1 MAFTDEQQAI
11 LHHPGGHARIVA
23 VAGSGKTSTL
33 TAYLGRRLA
42 QGASP
47 RRMLVLMYN
56 KAAQQDVARRLAA
69 EQPAQRLPEVRTFH
83 SLGYRILQRLVH
95 DGDSPPVNWELLN
108 DAQIEPV
115 VWRLLRA
122 AAEDEEQAEDIL
134 SRKKKWVEPAL
145 NYFELVKSSLAS
157 PAEVFE
163 QSGLPKACR
172 LFIEVFEQFE
182 QWRADQ
188 RRLTFADLLYDPV
201 RCLIAKPEVA
211 QRFAGHME
219 EILVDEYQDINPIQ
233 QRLLEI
239 LHGGRGQVMVVG
251 DPDQTIYEFR
261 GSQPSLLTEAFQ
273 QHFAEPRDYQLSWT
287 FRYGHQLS
295 LLANHLMQ
303 ASADRVAADTLC
315 FSHASTPAT
324 RVRQIRSDD
333 SAQAALDCIQQWAG
347 ERALTEVAVLNRLWA
362 NSARLE
368 LKLLAAN
375 VPYRLENHRTVLER
389 YELAPFW
396 VLLDLASGA
405 FSCYSDEARRNA
417 WRSLLTQPYLK
428 IRKVVVDDLLGRLAG
443 VASDTARHLRNALP
457 DNLASFQ
464 ADQLLERARWIQR
477 AEDGQASAS
486 ELVSGWLIGTDY
498 LNALRDNA
506 FSAQQVDDQV
516 ATVSAFVD
524 FIAAQRWRAREAGD
538 QLRALQEQRRARG
551 QEGVTL
557 TSIHKAKGREWPCV
571 LIPEMNARYYPYHP
585 EGDLSRP
592 ANEDSERRLLYVAL
606 TRARDQAV
614 LLTPLTTTD
623 TPASPF
629 FVDFNWDG
637 CRTLAEALAR
647 GDTEVILP
655 ATMNAELV
663 QRYLNAQHRRLN
675 IHWDTTVTATTVT
688 TSPVIEGRRL
698 RHPKFGAGRL
708 LSDDGQRLHIRFV
721 RDGQVRPFDR
731 SHTWPLLEW
740 LDD

>member
-1 MAFTDEQQAI
+1 MHFTDEQHAI
-11 LHHPGGHARIVA
+11 IAHPGGHARIVA

-33 TAYLGRRLA
+33 TAYLARRLNE
-42 QGASP
+42 GVNP
-47 RRMLVLMYN
+47 RRLLVLMYN
-56 KAAQQDVARRLAA
+56 KAAQQDVSRRLAA
-69 EQPAQRLPEVRTFH
+69 QQTQQRLPEVRTFH

-95 DGDSPPVNWELLN
+95 DGDLPPVNWDLLN

-122 AAEDEEQAEDIL
+122 AAVDEEQAEDIL

-163 QSGLPKACR
+163 QSGLPKVCR
-172 LFIEVFEQFE
+172 IFIEVFEQFE

-201 RCLIAKPEVA
+201 RCLMAQPDVA
-211 QRFAGHME
+211 QRFAGHMD

-233 QRLLEI
+233 QALLEI

-261 GSQPSLLTEAFQ
+261 GSEPALLTEAFQ
-273 QHFAEPRDYQLSWT
+273 QQFTNPQDYQLSWT

-295 LLANHLMQ
+295 LLANHLIQ
-303 ASADRVAADTLC
+303 AGSDRTAADTLC
-315 FSHASTPAT
+315 FSHASTPNT
-324 RVRQIRSDD
+324 RVRQLRSDD
-333 SAQAALDCIQQWAG
+333 CAQAALDCIRRWQ
-347 ERALTEVAVLNRLWA
+347 ETRPLTDIAVLNRLWA

-375 VPYRLENHRTVLER
+375 LPYRLENHRTVLER
-389 YELAPFW
+389 FELAPFW
-396 VLLDLASGA
+396 VLLDLASGE
-405 FSCYSDEARRNA
+405 FSRYSDEQRRQA
-417 WRSLLTQPYLK
+417 WRTLLTQPYLK
-428 IRKVVVDDLLGRLAG
+428 IRKVVVDDLLGRLG
-443 VASDTARHLRNALP
+443 NVAHDTARQLRNALP

-464 ADQLLERARWIQR
+464 ADQLLERARLIQR
-477 AEDGQASAS
+477 AEEGRVSAS
-486 ELVSGWLIGTDY
+486 ELVSGWLLGTDY

-516 ATVSAFVD
+516 ATVTAFVD
-524 FIAAQRWRAREAGD
+524 FIAAQRWPSSEAGD
-538 QLRALQEQRRARG
+538 HLRALQEQRRATG
-551 QEGVTL
+551 QHGVTL

-571 LIPEMNARYYPYHP
+571 LLPELNARFYPYHP

-592 ANEDSERRLLYVAL
+592 ASEDSERRLLYVAL
-606 TRARDQAV
+606 TRARDEAV
-614 LLTPLTTTD
+614 LLTPLNRQE
-623 TPASPF
+623 TPDSPF
-629 FVDFNWDG
+629 LAEMNWEG
-637 CRTLAEALAR
+637 SRALAEALAQSA
-647 GDTEVILP
+647 TEVSLP
-655 ATMNAELV
+655 ASMNRQVVE
-663 QRYLNAQHRRLN
+663 RYLKAQQRPLT
-675 IHWDTTVTATTVT
+675 IHWEA
-688 TSPVIEGRRL
+688 PVIDDQAAEPGRRL

-708 LSDDGQRLHIRFV
+708 LDDDGTRLSIRFV
-721 RDGQVRPFDR
+721 RDGQVRQFDR
-731 SHTWPLLEW
+731 NQTWPMLEW

>member
-1 MAFTDEQQAI
+1 MPFTDEQQAVI
-11 LHHPGGHARIVA
+11 AHPGGHARIVA

-33 TAYLGRRLA
+33 TAYLGRRLNA
-42 QGASP
+42 GANP
-47 RRMLVLMYN
+47 RRLLVLMYN

-69 EQPAQRLPEVRTFH
+69 QHPNLTLPEVRTFH

-95 DGDSPPVNWELLN
+95 DGDVRPVNWDLLS
-108 DAQIEPV
+108 DAQVEPV

-201 RCLIAKPEVA
+201 RCLIAKPDVA
-211 QRFAGHME
+211 ARFAGHMD

-261 GSQPSLLTEAFQ
+261 GSEPSLLTDAFQ
-273 QHFAEPRDYQLSWT
+273 RHFPEPRDYQLSWT

-295 LLANHLMQ
+295 LLANQLIQ
-303 ASADRVAADTLC
+303 AGADRVAASTLC
-315 FSHASTPAT
+315 LSHVSTPRT
-324 RVRQIRSDD
+324 RVRQMRSDD
-333 SAQAALDCIQQWAG
+333 SAQAALDCIQAWQR
-347 ERALTEVAVLNRLWA
+347 ERPLTDIAVLNRLWA

-375 VPYRLENHRTVLER
+375 LPYRLESHRTVLER
-389 YELAPFW
+389 FELAPFW
-396 VLLDLASGA
+396 VLLDLASGD
-405 FSCYSDEARRNA
+405 FSRYSDEQRRHA
-417 WRSLLTQPYLK
+417 WRTLLTQPYLK
-428 IRKVVVDDLLGRLAG
+428 IRKAIVDELLAKLAG
-443 VASDTARHLRNALP
+443 VASDTARHFRNALP
-457 DNLASFQ
+457 DNLAGFQ
-464 ADQLLERARWIQR
+464 ADQLLERARLMQK
-477 AEDGQASAS
+477 AEASQSSAT

-516 ATVSAFVD
+516 ATVTAFVD
-524 FIAAQRWRAREAGD
+524 FIAAQRWSAAEAAD
-538 QLRALQEQRRARG
+538 QLRALQAQRRAGG
-551 QEGVTL
+551 QNGVTL

-571 LIPEMNARYYPYHP
+571 LIPELNARFYPYHP

-606 TRARDQAV
+606 TRARDEAV
-614 LLTPLTTTD
+614 LLTPLNRQD
-623 TPASPF
+623 TPDSPF
-629 FVDFNWDG
+629 WRDLSWDG
-637 CRTLAEALAR
+637 CRLLADALDA
-647 GDTEVILP
+647 GVTEVTLP
-655 ATMNAELV
+655 DSMNADV
-663 QRYLNAQHRRLN
+663 VSRYLAAQGRQLTV
-675 IHWDTTVTATTVT
+675 HWERTTPTNSTAL
-688 TSPVIEGRRL
+688 GRRL
-698 RHPKFGAGRL
+698 RHPKFGAGQL
-708 LSDDGQRLHIRFV
+708 LSDDGDRLQIRFL
-721 RDGQVRPFDR
+721 RDGQARQFDR
-731 SHTWPLLEW
+731 RQTWPLLEW